1 MRKIMMPNVSK
12 RYTLSQ
18 IKSHQ
23 WFKKNFN
30 KHDDSSRASTPTSP
44 IVHHKK
50 HCASSAESAH
60 RLSSASQPIN
70 CAANLQITT
79 TTLTDSLNRAS
90 FSQPAQPENMFLST
104 QMPSTPIGNSQN
116 IYQRLVR
123 RMTRFFTNTDAKT
136 TLHKLKCLFD
146 KHNYAYK
153 KCAAG
158 QVSHQNDWS
167 LVNLF

>member
-30 KHDDSSRASTPTSP
+30 KHDINSRASTPTSP
-44 IVHHKK
+44 TVHHKK
-50 HCASSAESAH
+50 HCTSSAESAH

-70 CAANLQITT
+70 CAANLQMT

-104 QMPSTPIGNSQN
+104 QMPSTPIGNSQS
-116 IYQRLVR
+116 IYQKLVR

-136 TLHKLKCLFD
+136 TLHKLKCVFD

-158 QVSHQNDWS
+158 QVSHQIDWP